1 MEMPIAPSPGDFAKR
16 FRQLKCNEGLQV
28 KTEPPY
34 FAKFYYQT
42 PSFKNVF
49 LGGEAGTG
57 KSMTLAYVAMWAF
70 KNNWIIVNVPNSYK
84 WTNDRKAKYERAYN
98 GLYVIHQHAV
108 EWLDQFKNANSH
120 LLTKI

>member
-1 MEMPIAPSPGDFAKR
+1 
-16 FRQLKCNEGLQV
+16 LKCNEGLKV

-98 GLYVIHQHAV
+98 GLYVIH
-108 EWLDQFKNANSH
+108 
-120 LLTKI
+120 